1 MGCNVVSTKPRCKTK
16 KSNKAAKDW
25 EPEDFYKKTTSL
37 QLDTITPTD
46 VEPDDVTIPAES
58 AVATQVHSESKLR
71 HLLSK
76 FLRPSILQGSAV
88 LLDQAGYS
96 IVTFITATLVARA
109 CTKLEYGSY
118 VLGLTLVFFCGVI
131 QHSLVD
137 VPFAVLSQKL
147 TGRRHAT
154 YLGSTFLQH
163 LCLGLLIA
171 LCFTMAWGVSRLFS
185 QTGEVIDLLLPLAA
199 VAVGIHFKTFMRSM
213 LIAKL
218 RPWTS
223 LAMGIVI
230 NTITVG
236 GVVTL
241 YAADYLTARTA
252 FLVMAFGS
260 VVPAALALLMQRRSL
275 CIRRSKILSDFAK
288 NWRYGKWIFA
298 ATGANVGG
306 IRLLPWLTLLW
317 CGREIVALVGVIT
330 MSACIIRPAIEAFA
344 GYLTPKLANY
354 AQSNGFT
361 STRKKVILLV
371 KLAIIIGGFYV
382 VFMFLFG
389 DYLVGILYTARY
401 QGYAVAL
408 TIIAAA
414 ISFKVVD
421 VPIRVFLMAMNQPK
435 TVFHSSI
442 IASLITLV
450 TAVVVIPQF
459 GVVGVALA
467 MMTHYIVSLCV
478 NYLGMVLWLRQLVPC
493 TKSYRKNGMIF
504 RKFFGREYT
513 HSGAREIT
521 YNETSVA
528 KKIHP
533 KYAGMEI
540 AVTEAAHN
548 VAKASGVFY
557 VPRILRKDPDA
568 GVIEFER
575 IDGLVSLRD
584 LFAAETDVLDL
595 LNRAGRTLAYTH
607 EHLELPEE
615 LKIKVTLG
623 WECEDSDLVCFH
635 GDFNINNVCYQ
646 QQQDRI
652 VVLDWASVGV
662 VSRGKTVG
670 SRYFDL
676 GKFLRS
682 LLCQQYSLLGS
693 ISNFNK
699 RAFAF
704 LDGYQHQLG
713 RNLDY
718 CLARKYLLKM
728 ATRRIQIQLR
738 QKQLKRALGNSVAY
752 LVLWVLSAKWKAF
765 NVSVRSSFWSGLA
778 SSEMKL

>member
-1 MGCNVVSTKPRCKTK
+1 MECNVVFTKSQCKTK

-25 EPEDFYKKTTSL
+25 GPEDFYKETTSL
-37 QLDTITPTD
+37 QLDTNTPTA

-58 AVATQVHSESKLR
+58 AAATQVHSESKFR

-76 FLRPSILQGSAV
+76 FLLPSVLQGSVV
-88 LLDQAGYS
+88 LLDQVGYS
-96 IVTFITATLVARA
+96 AVTFIIATLVARA
-109 CTKLEYGSY
+109 CTKPEYGSY
-118 VLGLTLVFFCGVI
+118 VLGLTLVFFCGVV

-171 LCFTMAWGVSRLFS
+171 FCFTAAWGVSRLFN

-199 VAVGIHFKTFMRSM
+199 VAVGIHFKTFMRSI
-213 LIAKL
+213 LLAKL

-223 LAMGIVI
+223 LAMGMVI

-241 YAADYLTARTA
+241 YAADYLTASTA
-252 FLVMAFGS
+252 CLVTAFGS
-260 VVPAALALLMQRRSL
+260 VVPATLVLLMQRRSL
-275 CIRRSKILSDFAK
+275 CIRRSKISSDFAK

-317 CGREIVALVGVIT
+317 CGREIVATVGVIT
-330 MSACIIRPAIEAFA
+330 MAACIIRPAIEAFV

-354 AQSNGFT
+354 AQSSGIT

-371 KLAIIIGGFYV
+371 KLASIIGGFYV

-389 DYLVGILYTARY
+389 DHLVGILYTARY

-414 ISFKVVD
+414 ISFKAVE
-421 VPIRVFLMAMNQPK
+421 VPIRAFLMAMNQPK
-435 TVFHSSI
+435 TVYHSSI
-442 IASLITLV
+442 GASLVTLV
-450 TAVVVIPQF
+450 TAIVVIPRF
-459 GVVGVALA
+459 GVVGAALA
-467 MMTHYIVSLCV
+467 TMIHHLASLGANYI
-478 NYLGMVLWLRQLVPC
+478 GMVLWSHQWIPHKESHAENKKIFSRFF
-493 TKSYRKNGMIF
+493 KRK
-504 RKFFGREYT
+504 YV
-513 HSGAREIT
+513 HSGALEII
-521 YNETSVA
+521 YNETSIV
-528 KKIHP
+528 KKVNP
-533 KYAGMEI
+533 RYARTEI
-540 AVTEAAHN
+540 AVTEAAHKM
-548 VAKASGVFY
+548 AKYSGLFY
-557 VPRILRKDPDA
+557 VPRILQKDPVA
-568 GVIEFER
+568 GVIEVER
-575 IDGLVSLRD
+575 IDGLVPLRNI
-584 LFAAETDVLDL
+584 LAAKTNNLYL
-595 LNRAGRTLAYTH
+595 LHRVGKALAYTH

-676 GKFLRS
+676 GNFLRS

-713 RNLDY
+713 RKLDY

-728 ATRRIQIQLR
+728 VTRRIQIQLR

-765 NVSVRSSFWSGLA
+765 NASVRTNFWSGLG
-778 SSEMKL
+778 SSEMRL

>member
-1 MGCNVVSTKPRCKTK
+1 
-16 KSNKAAKDW
+16 
-25 EPEDFYKKTTSL
+25 
-37 QLDTITPTD
+37 
-46 VEPDDVTIPAES
+46 
-58 AVATQVHSESKLR
+58 
-71 HLLSK
+71 
-76 FLRPSILQGSAV
+76 
-88 LLDQAGYS
+88 
-96 IVTFITATLVARA
+96 
-109 CTKLEYGSY
+109 
-118 VLGLTLVFFCGVI
+118 
-131 QHSLVD
+131 
-137 VPFAVLSQKL
+137 
-147 TGRRHAT
+147 
-154 YLGSTFLQH
+154 
-163 LCLGLLIA
+163 
-171 LCFTMAWGVSRLFS
+171 
-185 QTGEVIDLLLPLAA
+185 
-199 VAVGIHFKTFMRSM
+199 
-213 LIAKL
+213 
-218 RPWTS
+218 
-223 LAMGIVI
+223 
-230 NTITVG
+230 
-236 GVVTL
+236 
-241 YAADYLTARTA
+241 
-252 FLVMAFGS
+252 
-260 VVPAALALLMQRRSL
+260 
-275 CIRRSKILSDFAK
+275 
-288 NWRYGKWIFA
+288 
-298 ATGANVGG
+298 
-306 IRLLPWLTLLW
+306 
-317 CGREIVALVGVIT
+317 
-330 MSACIIRPAIEAFA
+330 
-344 GYLTPKLANY
+344 
-354 AQSNGFT
+354 
-361 STRKKVILLV
+361 
-371 KLAIIIGGFYV
+371 
-382 VFMFLFG
+382 
-389 DYLVGILYTARY
+389 
-401 QGYAVAL
+401 
-408 TIIAAA
+408 
-414 ISFKVVD
+414 
-421 VPIRVFLMAMNQPK
+421 
-435 TVFHSSI
+435 
-442 IASLITLV
+442 
-450 TAVVVIPQF
+450 
-459 GVVGVALA
+459 
-467 MMTHYIVSLCV
+467 
-478 NYLGMVLWLRQLVPC
+478 
-493 TKSYRKNGMIF
+493 MIF